1 MAAKLEGTCHCGN
14 IAIVLETGQDPRS
27 LPLRA
32 CDCSFC
38 RKHGA
43 RTTSDPEGRARV
55 GIQDRSLVSRYVF
68 GLGTAEMVVCA
79 RCGVYCAAVMREG
92 DRAWAVLNVNLFR
105 DAASAFDRPAHSMS
119 YEGETREERIARRKR
134 VWTPVELLEP

>member
-43 RTTSDPEGRARV
+43 RTTSDPEGRA
-55 GIQDRSLVSRYVF
+55 
-68 GLGTAEMVVCA
+68 
-79 RCGVYCAAVMREG
+79 
-92 DRAWAVLNVNLFR
+92 WAVLNVNLFR

-134 VWTPVELLEP
+134 VWTPVEL